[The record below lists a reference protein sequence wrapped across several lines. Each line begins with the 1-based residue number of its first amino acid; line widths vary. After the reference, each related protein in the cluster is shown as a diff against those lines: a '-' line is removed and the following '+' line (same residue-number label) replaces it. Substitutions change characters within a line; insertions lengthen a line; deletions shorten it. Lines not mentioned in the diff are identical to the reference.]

1 MLLPSN
7 TPDAD
12 VTQQGRWL
20 NLSAR
25 SVRRQ
30 LLVLLAVTMLAGAT
44 AGVLTWLQPTRY
56 VSTVTVVVPVQTGAN
71 DAETTIRS
79 VRALL
84 SSVVVGSDLKS
95 VTGTTLTPEQIIHR
109 ISATRP
115 PGSSVLTVSVTDR
128 SESTSR
134 AVAAALLPVFAR
146 RLAEIS
152 QPSRGPAL
160 PNFSI
165 RGWGSG
171 TVTTDKAAPAVLR
184 NTLVGVGLGMLL
196 GIMLVALRLQRRP
209 LLTSAEQAEAALGVP
224 VLAAIPSV
232 GRRSRGSWN
241 RTDAVQLA
249 LRNGGQLGWALNA
262 RSIAIA
268 SPNHDHAQREVAL
281 SLARALAADGYNVT
295 IVDADLERRTVS
307 SMLGGGGRR
316 GLTELLKAG
325 SPSPLPT
332 TELVDISFRRDK
344 SLEGSDSVG
353 RIRLLPAG
361 RDRNAYGALRN
372 APLRKIVERLSS
384 DAFVIVSAPR
394 IPGPVPAGQV
404 LQSVEAV
411 LLVAT
416 LRDATVDD
424 ACATADAVRALAEGR
439 PVAALLTGG
448 QRAQWAQTS
457 ASQSDAE
464 LLLA

>member
-1 MLLPSN
+1 MLLPS
-7 TPDAD
+7 TTPEPDAA
-12 VTQQGRWL
+12 QQGSWL
-20 NLSAR
+20 NLSAP

-30 LLVLLAVTMLAGAT
+30 LVVLLAVTILAGAT

-56 VSTVTVVVPVQTGAN
+56 VSTVTMVVPVQSGAN
-71 DAETTIRS
+71 DVETTVRS

-84 SSVVVGSDLKS
+84 SSVVVGSDLKA
-95 VTGTTLTPEQIIHR
+95 VTGTSETPQQIVSH

-134 AVAAALLPVFAR
+134 AVAGALVPVFAK
-146 RLAEIS
+146 RLDQVS
-152 QPSRGPAL
+152 QPLGGPAL

-165 RGWGSG
+165 RSWGAG
-171 TVTTDKAAPAVLR
+171 VVTTEKAAPPVLR

-209 LLTSAEQAEAALGVP
+209 LLTSAEQAESALGVP

-232 GRRSRGSWN
+232 GRRARGSWN
-241 RTDAVQLA
+241 RTDAIRLA
-249 LRNGGQLGWALNA
+249 LRHGGELGWAVNA
-262 RSIAIA
+262 HSIAVA
-268 SPNHDHAQREVAL
+268 APPRDRAQRDVVLA
-281 SLARALAADGYNVT
+281 LARALAADGHNVT
-295 IVDADLERRTVS
+295 IVDADLERRVVS
-307 SMLGGGGRR
+307 SMLGAERRR
-316 GLTELLKAG
+316 GLAELLKSG
-325 SPSPLPT
+325 SPAPLPA

-344 SLEGSDSVG
+344 SLEGSDGAG
-353 RIRLLPAG
+353 RVRLLPAG
-361 RDRNAYGALRN
+361 RDRNAYGTLRN
-372 APLRKIVERLSS
+372 APLRKIVERLTT

-394 IPGPVPAGQV
+394 IPGPVPSSQV

-416 LRDATVDD
+416 LRDATLDD
-424 ACATADAVRALAEGR
+424 ACATADAVRALAAGR

-448 QRAQWAQTS
+448 DRAQWS
-457 ASQSDAE
+457 ATVSAEDPE